1 MKILT
6 PSQLV
11 TGIKWLFYLLAA
23 LIVGVLLINLFDQH
37 LHPDIPA
44 FADFSSEGVPPEQN
58 AYFALMG
65 QAAALGSDPH
75 ALGMELVKQV
85 NQLVDQGKGN
95 DPVSMEIPDK
105 LYGPGKIQLRGAIT
119 TLCERDAHRCLPAY
133 RQKAQQIAQM
143 LRDNQVLIART
154 YRLYHYPHYRET
166 MQQTIAAPFPMYGT
180 LGSDLILAKI
190 GLQATRGE
198 QLPALEAL
206 EQEVR
211 FWRMVLRESRMLITK
226 MVAVARLKRS
236 FRLTSEIMAT
246 YPPNSAQTAILM
258 RILAPLGAEE
268 LNMARTFRSEFVF
281 TKTILEDIS
290 ATDMADAGKEL
301 TTWKLTGL
309 FLFKRNATIN
319 LIYARDRDLAALG
332 ILPADEFLK
341 QAIQIQ
347 AHAAQRPHWRSWHF
361 AYNPV
366 GKILGEIAIPDYVQ
380 YIARIHNLDG
390 LLRLVKLQLLMQQRA
405 IPNTQGA
412 DFLAKTDPAL
422 TNPYTQ
428 QPMEWDP
435 ALHVLYFQGMQ
446 DRGDGELLG
455 QRVEVRL

>member
-1 MKILT
+1 MKIPALS
-6 PSQLV
+6 PLV
-11 TGIKWLFYLLAA
+11 TGIKWLLYLLAA

-44 FADFSSEGVPPEQN
+44 FADFSSEGVPPAQN

-105 LYGPGKIQLRGAIT
+105 LYGPGKIQLRGAIN

-133 RQKAQQIAQM
+133 RQKAPQIAQM

-166 MQQTIAAPFPMYGT
+166 MQQTIAAPLPMYGT

-236 FRLTSEIMAT
+236 FRLASEIMAT

-290 ATDMADAGKEL
+290 ATDMAGAGKEL
-301 TTWKLTGL
+301 TWKLTEL

-319 LIYARDRDLAALG
+319 LIYARARDLAALG
-332 ILPADEFLK
+332 ALPADEFLK
-341 QAIQIQ
+341 RAVQIQ
-347 AHAAQRPHWRSWHF
+347 ASEAQRPHWLSWHF

-366 GKILGEIAIPDYVQ
+366 GKVLGEIATPDYVR
-380 YIARIHNLDG
+380 YIGRVHNLDG
-390 LLRLVKLQLLMQQRA
+390 LLRLVKLQLLMQQRGVSD
-405 IPNTQGA
+405 TQGA
-412 DFLAKTDPAL
+412 DFLAKADPAL
-422 TNPYTQ
+422 TNPYTK

-435 ALHVLYFQGMQ
+435 ALHALYFQGMLE
-446 DRGDGELLG
+446 RGDGEILG